1 MARNTMQI
9 TPDQAISDLIQA
21 KAEATNHKVA
31 FAVAG
36 KQLNAQRQMG
46 EAMVSLVEQAAT
58 MQKQLAA
65 RRLDVKA

>member
-1 MARNTMQI
+1 MEI

-21 KAEATNHKVA
+21 KANATQQKIA

-36 KQLNAQRQMG
+36 KQLNVQRAQG
-46 EAMVSLVEQAAT
+46 DAMVSLVEQAAT

-65 RRLDVKA
+65 GHLDIKV

>member
-1 MARNTMQI
+1 MQI

-21 KAEATNHKVA
+21 KADSTNQKIA

-36 KQLNAQRQMG
+36 KQLNAQRQQG
-46 EAMVSLVEQAAT
+46 DAMINLVEQAVS

-65 RRLDVKA
+65 GRLDVKV